1 VSALRSLSYGV
12 YGAYRLARLDRTAML
27 WFDRSIDGLY
37 RSFWAAAVAYP
48 GFLIL
53 LMLRV
58 EPAQWQQSGL
68 WRILA
73 VETIGYVIGWTLFP
87 LVILPFCRWLGRA
100 GEAIDFIIAYNW
112 SQVLQTGLFL
122 GLAAL
127 EGGGLMPGAAAGPI
141 FGLAFLAVLAYEWFI
156 ARIALDAGG
165 VAATAVVLIDL
176 VLGAVVNRVTLSLY

>member
-1 VSALRSLSYGV
+1 MSALRSLSCGM
-12 YGAYRLARLDRTAML
+12 YGAWRFARLDRGAML
-27 WFDRSIDGLY
+27 WFDRGIDGLW

-48 GFLIL
+48 GFIVL
-53 LMLRV
+53 LVLRTA
-58 EPAQWQQSGL
+58 PAQWQASGG
-68 WRILA
+68 WRVLA

-156 ARIALDAGG
+156 ARVALDAGG

-176 VLGAVVNRVTLSLY
+176 VLNAVVQRVTLSLY

>member
-1 VSALRSLSYGV
+1 MSALRSLSYGV

-73 VETIGYVIGWTLFP
+73 VETIGYVIAWTAYP
-87 LVILPFCRWLGRA
+87 LVILPFCSWLGRSA
-100 GEAIDFIIAYNW
+100 QAVDFIIAYNW
-112 SQVLQTGLFL
+112 SQVLQTALFL
-122 GLAAL
+122 AVAGLSGDGLLPASLVSLLWTLAAV
-127 EGGGLMPGAAAGPI
+127 
-141 FGLAFLAVLAYEWFI
+141 AVLAYEWFI